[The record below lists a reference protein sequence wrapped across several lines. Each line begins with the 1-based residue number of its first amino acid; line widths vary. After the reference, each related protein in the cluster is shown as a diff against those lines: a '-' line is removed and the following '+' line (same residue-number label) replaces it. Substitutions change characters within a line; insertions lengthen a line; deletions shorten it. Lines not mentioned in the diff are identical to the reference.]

1 MKDESPKHIIETENL
16 QLVACAPEHYEA
28 LLRDKQDLGSLLNI
42 KVPDTWPVFPESVS
56 PQLYEF
62 IRNNLSQME
71 WGFYLFIHRQDRV
84 LIGEGG
90 FKGKPDEE
98 GMVELGYA
106 LIPEY
111 RRRGFAT
118 EAARGLARYAFSHP
132 QIQIVQAHTL
142 PDGKESIRVLEKLGM
157 KLVGTFHDPED
168 GDVLRWRVERKD
180 YVSS

>member
-1 MKDESPKHIIETENL
+1 MENESPAHIIETENL
-16 QLVACAPEHYEA
+16 QLIACQPEHYEA
-28 LLRDKQDLGSLLNI
+28 LLRDKQELGALLNI
-42 KVPDTWPVFPESVS
+42 TVPDSWPVFPESVS
-56 PQLYEF
+56 PRLYEF
-62 IRNNLSQME
+62 IRKNLSQIE

-111 RRRGFAT
+111 RRRGLAT
-118 EAARGLARYAFSHP
+118 QAARGLARYAFSHP
-132 QIQIVQAHTL
+132 EVRIVQAHTL
-142 PDGKESIRVLEKLGM
+142 LDGTESIRVLEKLDM
-157 KLVGTFHDPED
+157 KLIGTFNDSED

-180 YVSS
+180 YVP